1 MTGLGVLVRV
11 RLRTRWKAALV
22 WVVAVVGSLVGTAV
36 SVASLYDTPEKLRS
50 YAEAVVGDALVAI
63 NGRVEGIGTL
73 GGVVQDEFSFVAA
86 LALPLLGVSLV
97 TAATRREEESGR
109 LELLLAGRLDRRAP
123 VAAAL
128 VVAVGAVVLVV
139 VGSAAGMA
147 LAGIPAG
154 RASLYAA
161 SLGALALVFAC
172 LAGLLAQLVL
182 HARTV
187 WAVSLGVLAVA
198 YVLRGV
204 GDVRGW
210 WLAWLSPLTWVE
222 RSAPFGEPRWW
233 VLAVPLGVSAALA
246 GATGL
251 VARRRDLGAA
261 LLRGGP
267 GPARAS
273 AGLRHPVGLALSL
286 HRSAFL
292 GWLAGAVALA
302 GVMGALANDV
312 VAAIRGN
319 PDVARLLAPGDRPAD
334 GFLSVVLLY
343 LAVLA
348 TGYVV
353 QSLGTLRREETD
365 GRLEPQLAGT
375 VGRVRWLGAHLGVV
389 AAGLVVLLG
398 GSSLVLALATAWSTG
413 DSGAVWPVVRG
424 GLAYV
429 PAALVVGGIAVALL
443 GMFPRALPAAW
454 AVVGLVAFVGFLGA
468 GLRMPGWLLDL
479 SPTTHVGDPPVGP
492 VALGGVAGLVA
503 VAAVLLVA
511 GTVGFRRRTVPT
523 G

>member
-1 MTGLGVLVRV
+1 MTGLGAVVRV
-11 RLRTRWKAALV
+11 RLRTRWRVALV

-36 SVASLYDTPEKLRS
+36 SVAGLYDTPEKLRS
-50 YAEAVVGDALVAI
+50 YADAVAGDALVAV

-73 GGVVQDEFSFVAA
+73 GGVVQDEFGFVAA

-97 TAATRREEESGR
+97 AAMTRREEESGR
-109 LELLLAGRLDRRAP
+109 LEALLAGRVDRRAP
-123 VAAAL
+123 VAASL
-128 VVAVGAVVLVV
+128 VVVSAAVVLVV
-139 VGSAAGMA
+139 LGSAGGMA
-147 LAGIPAG
+147 LAGIPPA
-154 RASLYAA
+154 RATLHAA

-172 LAGLLAQLVL
+172 LASLLAQLVL

-187 WAVSLGVLAVA
+187 SAISLGVLAA
-198 YVLRGV
+198 SYVVRGV

-222 RSAPFGEPRWW
+222 RAAPFGRPRWW
-233 VLAVPLGVSAALA
+233 VLAVPLLVSAALA
-246 GATGL
+246 GAAVL
-251 VARRRDLGAA
+251 VAGRRDLGAA
-261 LLRGGP
+261 LVRGGA

-273 AGLRHPVGLALSL
+273 RLLRHPVGLALAL
-286 HRSAFL
+286 HRSSFV

-302 GVMGALANDV
+302 AVMGALASDV
-312 VAAIRGN
+312 VAAVRGN
-319 PDVARLLAPGDRPAD
+319 PGVERLLAPGDRPAD

-353 QSLGTLRREETD
+353 QSLGALRREETD
-365 GRLEPQLAGT
+365 GRLEPQLVGT
-375 VGRVRWLGAHLGVV
+375 VGRLRWLGVHVGVV
-389 AAGLVVLLG
+389 TAGLVVLLG

-413 DSGAVWPVVRG
+413 DAGGVRPIVVG

-429 PAALVVGGIAVALL
+429 PAVLVVGGVAVALL
-443 GMFPRALPAAW
+443 GLLPRAVPAAW
-454 AVVGLVAFVGFLGA
+454 AVVGVVAVVALLGP

-479 SPTTHVGDPPVGP
+479 SPTMHVGDPPVGA
-492 VALGGVAGLVA
+492 VAVGGVVGLTLVAAGLVA
-503 VAAVLLVA
+503 A
-511 GTVGFRRRTVPT
+511 GMAGFRRRTVPS